1 MDPAHPLV
9 GIARAL
15 LLCSFQSTMPLMPS
29 TLSRSLLTTAQSFAD
44 LSHLLR
50 VGAERETARPMRE
63 HLALLSQHI
72 ESALR
77 LRRLHREPADVLAA
91 VDRLA
96 QWVHQHRRFVTGLD
110 SAWHSLYEMAA
121 YQRALRELAD
131 VIGAWRQSLVQRS
144 RSEPARFDAFEQLAW
159 RTLGEA
165 LLLVELY
172 EQADGPSGWA
182 SVVPPPRHP
191 GLRER
196 FMAWWRVLAR

>member
-1 MDPAHPLV
+1 
-9 GIARAL
+9 
-15 LLCSFQSTMPLMPS
+15 MPS
-29 TLSRSLLTTAQSFAD
+29 TLSRAALTTAQSFVD
-44 LSHLLR
+44 LSRLLR
-50 VGAERETARPMRE
+50 EGAEREAGRPMRD

-77 LRRLHREPADVLAA
+77 LRRLQREPADVLTA

-96 QWVHQHRRFVTGLD
+96 QFVHQHRRFVTGLD

-121 YQRALRELAD
+121 YQRALRELTD
-131 VIGAWRQSLVQRS
+131 VTGVWRLSLVQRS

-172 EQADGPSGWA
+172 EQADGPSTLA
-182 SVVPPPRHP
+182 SLAPPRP
-191 GLRER
+191 AGLRER
-196 FMAWWRVLAR
+196 VMGWWRVLAG